1 MADGVSK
8 KIHINKSDSL
18 ETVLKQLAKVKNTNV
33 IIYIPRGAS
42 LVKEASELLEL
53 YNQAKSLGK
62 EISIESVDEEIL
74 AMASLVGIRAGN
86 SFYSQPARQV
96 VDILPRK
103 LSKAPVLVE
112 NYGPADGGRGD
123 EEKGGEEPEEMGPEP
138 RRKKRGTTG
147 KKFVKLIVV
156 LALLGAAAYYC
167 VEILPTAAVTLN
179 FQQTPWNFTGEL
191 VVSTSQ
197 TQISVGNNLVTI
209 PGKLFSE
216 NKTMTQVFP
225 ATGSKYVQTYA
236 TGTVVIYNNFNTRPQ
251 TLIKTTRLVNADGI
265 IFRLDKTITVPGGTM
280 SGGVLVPS
288 QITASVTADQPGS
301 QYNLP
306 SGQVFHFAGFAG
318 TQRYQGFYAKSTQ
331 AMSGGFIGQ
340 ASVPTQSDIAQATS
354 SIASALQNVITS
366 EIALQNTGEKLI
378 SGSSGFQITKY
389 DVSDIPNS
397 SGQFAVTAYGSYQ
410 AIGFSENDLVTAMA
424 SQLADTSKVNLQVK
438 KYSVTYGTPQVDWK
452 HDTMT
457 VPITFQ
463 SMWEPAFDLAAF
475 RQKIAG
481 MNQDQLRQAI
491 VGVQG
496 LQSSQIKFWPFW
508 VSRVPANQSK
518 ITIDTN

>member
-8 KIHINKSDSL
+8 KIHINKNDSL
-18 ETVLKQLAKVKNTNV
+18 EAVLKQLAKVKNTNV

-62 EISIESVDEEIL
+62 EISIESVDDEIL

-86 SFYSQPARQV
+86 SFYSQPARRV

-103 LSKAPVLVE
+103 MVKAPVLAE
-112 NYGPADGGRGD
+112 NYGPADKG
-123 EEKGGEEPEEMGPEP
+123 EEAGEEPEEPGEIGPEP
-138 RRKKRGTTG
+138 RRKKRGTAG
-147 KKFVKLIVV
+147 KRFVKLIVA

-167 VEILPTAAVTLN
+167 VEILPSAAVTLN

-191 VVSTSQ
+191 AVATNQ
-197 TQISVGNNLVTI
+197 AQISVGSNQVTI
-209 PGKLFSE
+209 PGKLFTE

-251 TLIKTTRLVNADGI
+251 TLVKTTRLVNADGI

-280 SGGVLVPS
+280 SGGTLVPS
-288 QITASVTADQPGS
+288 QITVSVTADQPGS
-301 QYNLP
+301 QYNLAA
-306 SGQVFHFAGFAG
+306 GQTFHFAGFAG
-318 TQRYQGFYAKSTQ
+318 TPRYQGFYAKSTQ

-354 SIASALQNVITS
+354 SIASALQNAITS

-378 SGSSGFQITKY
+378 SGSSSFQVTKY
-389 DVSDIPNS
+389 DIADIPNS

-424 SQLADTSKVNLQVK
+424 SQLADTSKINLQVK
-438 KYSVTYGTPQVDWK
+438 KYSVTYGTPQIDWK

-463 SMWEPAFDLAAF
+463 SVWEPAFDLAAF

-481 MNQDQLRQAI
+481 LSQNQLRQAI
-491 VGVQG
+491 VAIQG